1 MLTQELSFD
10 SLQKMKKNTLDIL
23 ICVCRLVADNIQFTS
38 EKDPQLTIF
47 QANLRASLRN
57 KVI

>member
-10 SLQKMKKNTLDIL
+10 SLQKIKHDTL